1 MAFKRIDL
9 LFALE
14 REINSLMPQE
24 RLRVRKSEA
33 VLWSMNCEQCSK
45 PSKDSNTTKAINS
58 ITVSTAGRHSCAPSM
73 MAAFGIYSASI
84 GRRRP

>member
-33 VLWSMNCEQCSK
+33 VLWSMNCEQCFK
-45 PSKDSNTTKAINS
+45 PS
-58 ITVSTAGRHSCAPSM
+58 
-73 MAAFGIYSASI
+73 
-84 GRRRP
+84 